1 MSAISG
7 RMYILTIKIIFTDE
21 LKMTKKITRAIL
33 LTSALS
39 VALSGCGMF
48 ASSDAPNQDE
58 PALSSA
64 QNITANQPTPLMN
77 AAAAGDLS
85 ELQDLVGDGANVN
98 TVTPEGTALSWAI
111 DKQQQVSALYLM
123 SVGATPDKGVETGAT
138 SLLMKV
144 SDQGDK
150 RLVKALLAAG
160 ADVNYSDTNG
170 ESAIAYA
177 SYKGHLTIVKALLK
191 AGADVNVSPKGQSL
205 LMHIVSN
212 NDLLLAQVVIAAGA
226 DVNFTDDQGNT
237 ALKVAQEK
245 GLSDLEML
253 LVQSGATS

>member
-1 MSAISG
+1 
-7 RMYILTIKIIFTDE
+7 
-21 LKMTKKITRAIL
+21 MTKKITRAVL

-39 VALSGCGMF
+39 VAVSGCGMF

-58 PALSSA
+58 TVSPAA
-64 QNITANQPTPLMN
+64 QNLTANQPTELMN
-77 AAAAGDLS
+77 AAAVGDLS
-85 ELQDLVGDGANVN
+85 ELKDLVSDGANVN
-98 TVTPEGTALSWAI
+98 TVTPEGTALSWAVE
-111 DKQQQVSALYLM
+111 KKQQVSALYLM
-123 SVGATPDKGVETGAT
+123 SVGAEPNKGLETGAT
-138 SLLMKV
+138 SLLMTA

-160 ADVNYSDTNG
+160 SDVNYSDATG

-191 AGADVNVSPKGQSL
+191 AGADVNISPKGQSL

-226 DVNFTDDQGNT
+226 DVNFIDEQGNT

-245 GLSDLEML
+245 KLSDLEML

>member
-1 MSAISG
+1 
-7 RMYILTIKIIFTDE
+7 
-21 LKMTKKITRAIL
+21 MTKTITRVIL
-33 LTSALS
+33 LTSAFS

-48 ASSDAPNQDE
+48 TSSDTPNPDE
-58 PALSSA
+58 PVLSSA
-64 QNITANQPTPLMN
+64 QNLTANEPTPLMN

-85 ELQDLVGDGANVN
+85 ELRDLMDDGANVN
-98 TVTPEGTALSWAI
+98 TVTPQGTALSWAI

-123 SVGATPDKGVETGAT
+123 SVGAAPDKGVETGTT

-160 ADVNYSDTNG
+160 ADVNYADANG

-226 DVNFTDDQGNT
+226 DVNFTDDKGNT

-253 LVQSGATS
+253 LVQAGATS

>member
-1 MSAISG
+1 
-7 RMYILTIKIIFTDE
+7 
-21 LKMTKKITRAIL
+21 
-33 LTSALS
+33 
-39 VALSGCGMF
+39 
-48 ASSDAPNQDE
+48 
-58 PALSSA
+58 
-64 QNITANQPTPLMN
+64 
-77 AAAAGDLS
+77 
-85 ELQDLVGDGANVN
+85 
-98 TVTPEGTALSWAI
+98 
-111 DKQQQVSALYLM
+111 
-123 SVGATPDKGVETGAT
+123 
-138 SLLMKV
+138 MKV

-160 ADVNYSDTNG
+160 ADVNYSDVNG

-177 SYKGHLTIVKALLK
+177 SYKGHLTIVKTLLK

-205 LMHIVSN
+205 LMHIVRN

-253 LVQSGATS
+253 LVQAGATS

>member
-1 MSAISG
+1 MG
-7 RMYILTIKIIFTDE
+7 E
-21 LKMTKKITRAIL
+21 LKMIKKIIRTIL
-33 LTSALS
+33 LTSALT
-39 VALSGCGMF
+39 VVLSGCGMF
-48 ASSDAPNQDE
+48 VSSDAPNQDE

-64 QNITANQPTPLMN
+64 QNLTANQPTPLMN

-85 ELQDLVGDGANVN
+85 ELHDLVGDGANVN

-111 DKQQQVSALYLM
+111 GKQQQVSALYLM
-123 SVGATPDKGVETGAT
+123 SVGASPDKGVAAGDT

-150 RLVKALLAAG
+150 RLVKALLAIG
-160 ADVNYSDTNG
+160 ADVNYSDVNG
-170 ESAIAYA
+170 ESAISYA
-177 SYKGHLTIVKALLK
+177 SYEGHLTIVKALLK

-212 NDLLLAQVVIAAGA
+212 NDLLLAEVVIAAGA

-237 ALKVAQEK
+237 ALKVAQK
-245 GLSDLEML
+245 KKLSDLEML